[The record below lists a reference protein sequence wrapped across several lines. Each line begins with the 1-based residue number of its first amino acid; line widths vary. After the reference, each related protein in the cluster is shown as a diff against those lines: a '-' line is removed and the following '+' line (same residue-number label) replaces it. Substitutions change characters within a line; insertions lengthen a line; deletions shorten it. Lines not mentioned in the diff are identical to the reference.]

1 VDQDWLLPPSLRE
14 FVPTGHVAH
23 FIRDTVRE
31 GLDLSAILNADN
43 EPRGYRNGTWR

>member
-14 FVPTGHVAH
+14 FVPTGPVAH

-31 GLDLSAILNADN
+31 GRSAILNADN
-43 EPRGYRNGTWR
+43 EPRGYRDGTRR